1 MVDGHLYPEAG
12 PHLHIR
18 QLDTLTNEQSD
29 FGLYISSALIG
40 P

>member
-1 MVDGHLYPEAG
+1 MVGHLYPEAG
-12 PHLHIR
+12 PHRHFS

-29 FGLYISSALIG
+29 FGLYIFSALMG